1 MKNIFDKISKF
12 YREKAVP
19 ILVCVLAVLIVLL
32 IFVLLLGGGQESSA
46 GTTKYQEWM
55 IQLRNKD
62 IAECPYDCI
71 NDFFDE
77 YYTALCEGDTTTL
90 ETLVDD
96 TESSNIT
103 TELSSIVESYS
114 DITVYVTPGINEDEV
129 LAFVS
134 YNINFVNIES
144 EAPAVDSFYLKADT
158 QTNTVYIMAEMYTD
172 ADINA
177 FMYLASYREPVRSLL
192 SDTEEDLNAIL
203 EEDAE
208 LRNIYIIMNA
218 MSEESTSSESSSDE
232 TTQAQEDSG
241 SEDTQGSE
249 DEEE

>member
-1 MKNIFDKISKF
+1 MKGIFDKIAKF
-12 YREKAVP
+12 YKEKAVP
-19 ILVCVLAVLIVLL
+19 VLVCILAVLIVLL
-32 IFVLLLGGGQESSA
+32 IFVLLLGGGQESS
-46 GTTKYQEWM
+46 TVTEYQEWM

-96 TESSNIT
+96 AESSNIT

-114 DITVYVTPGINEDEV
+114 NITVYVTPGINDDEV
-129 LAFVS
+129 LAFVA
-134 YNINFVNIES
+134 YDINFVNIES
-144 EAPAVDSFYLKADT
+144 EAPAVDSFYIKTDT
-158 QTNTVYIMAEMYTD
+158 ETNSIYIMTEMYTD

-177 FMYLASYREPVRSLL
+177 FMYLASYREPIRSLL
-192 SDTEEDLNAIL
+192 TDTEEELNSIL
-203 EEDAE
+203 ESDSE

-218 MSEESTSSESSSDE
+218 MSEENTTSESSSDE
-232 TTQAQEDSG
+232 TAAESG
-241 SEDTQGSE
+241 SDDT
-249 DEEE
+249 EE

>member
-1 MKNIFDKISKF
+1 MKGIFDKIAKF
-12 YREKAVP
+12 YKEKAVP
-19 ILVCVLAVLIVLL
+19 ILVCILAVLIVLL
-32 IFVLLLGGGQESSA
+32 IFVLLLGGGQESS
-46 GTTKYQEWM
+46 TVTEYQEWM

-96 TESSNIT
+96 AESSNIT

-114 DITVYVTPGINEDEV
+114 NITVYVTPGINEDEV
-129 LAFVS
+129 LAFVA
-134 YNINFVNIES
+134 YDINFVNIES
-144 EAPAVDSFYLKADT
+144 EAPAVDSFYIKTDT
-158 QTNTVYIMAEMYTD
+158 ETNSIYIMTEMYTD

-177 FMYLASYREPVRSLL
+177 FMYLASYREPIRSLL
-192 SDTEEDLNAIL
+192 TDTEEELNSIL
-203 EEDAE
+203 ESDSE

-218 MSEESTSSESSSDE
+218 MSEENTTSEISLDE
-232 TTQAQEDSG
+232 TAAESDSD
-241 SEDTQGSE
+241 DT
-249 DEEE
+249 EE

>member
-1 MKNIFDKISKF
+1 MKDIFEKIAKF

-32 IFVLLLGGGQESSA
+32 IFVLLLGGGKDSSA
-46 GTTKYQEWM
+46 VTKYQQWM
-55 IQLRNKD
+55 IQLKNKD

-90 ETLVDD
+90 EALVDD

-114 DITVYVTPGINEDEV
+114 NITVYVTPGINEDEV
-129 LAFVS
+129 LAFVA
-134 YNINFVNIES
+134 YDINFVNIES
-144 EAPAVDSFYLKADT
+144 EAPAVDSFYIKTDT
-158 QTNTVYIMAEMYTD
+158 ETNSIYIMTEMYTD

-177 FMYLASYREPVRSLL
+177 FMYLASYREPIRSLL
-192 SDTEEDLNAIL
+192 SDTEEELNSIL
-203 EEDAE
+203 ESDSE

-232 TTQAQEDSG
+232 TEQATEDSG
-241 SEDTQGSE
+241 SEDTQDS
-249 DEEE
+249 EEE